1 MSQREKGGSLQTTKR
16 EADSFKPQCFPGSQ
30 DSGKIK
36 LSHPRPTSCR
46 SPVPDSLFSI

>member
-30 DSGKIK
+30 DSDKIK
-36 LSHPRPTSCR
+36 FSHPQIHELSLP
-46 SPVPDSLFSI
+46 SP